1 MDQREKMKADL
12 IKDIDGYLRQLV
24 YVKDLVAVSRDLEEN
39 ERNLRC
45 APNFTLITKCALAD
59 SYMLV
64 LMRLYDKAS
73 KAKTIPNLIQKC
85 KKNLNLFPSADDTLR
100 QLEEFEKEMKEDAYI
115 SEAIKELSTRRDTS
129 HAHNDKRYFGEKL
142 QNEKSA
148 LKEYHI
154 SFLISFSEKV
164 LTYLFNK
171 LSTDRIR
178 EARYDK
184 DLERI
189 FKIQ

>member
-100 QLEEFEKEMKEDAYI
+100 QLEEFEKEMNCNSK
-115 SEAIKELSTRRDTS
+115 ST
-129 HAHNDKRYFGEKL
+129 
-142 QNEKSA
+142 
-148 LKEYHI
+148 
-154 SFLISFSEKV
+154 
-164 LTYLFNK
+164 
-171 LSTDRIR
+171 
-178 EARYDK
+178 
-184 DLERI
+184 
-189 FKIQ
+189 